1 MPLYEYECAACGHL
15 FEIIRKFSDP
25 PVALCPKCGGQVHK
39 LQSAPAFHLKGSGWY
54 ITDYGRKEPGSTG
67 ANSKGDAESGETKS
81 DTTKTTES
89 KPESKTDKTDK
100 TDKTVKTD
108 KTETKSSSSSSDTKP
123 TS

>member
-1 MPLYEYECAACGHL
+1 MPLYEYECDACAHR

-54 ITDYGRKEPGSTG
+54 ITDYGRKESGSTD
-67 ANSKGDAESGETKS
+67 ANSKGDSASGETKP

-89 KPESKTDKTDK
+89 KPESKTDKTDN
-100 TDKTVKTD
+100 
-108 KTETKSSSSSSDTKP
+108 TETKTSSPAPDTKPVTKP